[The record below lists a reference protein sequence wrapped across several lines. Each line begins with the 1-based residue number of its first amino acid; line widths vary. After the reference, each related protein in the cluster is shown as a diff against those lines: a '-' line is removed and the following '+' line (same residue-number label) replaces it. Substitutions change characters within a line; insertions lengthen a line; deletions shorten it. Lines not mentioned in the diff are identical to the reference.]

1 MHDPMGI
8 LFPHL
13 TTITPV
19 LKKLFG
25 AAFVSVTA
33 VTARLYPERV
43 AWLGTDDFFQV
54 TLHDRDLQVGEDFRI
69 LYDMAA
75 ATCAPQQ
82 PLHLGFIDR
91 VAFALQTDHRQ
102 AFTRDISAL
111 SANDLPLVF
120 HRSPVAWETH
130 PATYRVLEGAVS
142 TAGQAL
148 LGCTLDFAWCYLALT
163 AAQLHAALAGV
174 TRPDI
179 SMVAEMLLPLR
190 HDIGTRDVDWLAW
203 EDPFILGRDA
213 EELRRERELSAAD
226 ARKRLGYVIP
236 MLQILEAAAANG
248 TVG

>member
-1 MHDPMGI
+1 
-8 LFPHL
+8 
-13 TTITPV
+13 
-19 LKKLFG
+19 
-25 AAFVSVTA
+25 
-33 VTARLYPERV
+33 
-43 AWLGTDDFFQV
+43 
-54 TLHDRDLQVGEDFRI
+54 
-69 LYDMAA
+69 
-75 ATCAPQQ
+75 
-82 PLHLGFIDR
+82 LHLGFIDR

-120 HRSPVAWETH
+120 HRSAAAWATH
-130 PATYRVLEGAVS
+130 PATYRVLENAIS
-142 TAGQAL
+142 TAGEAL
-148 LGCTLDFAWCYLALT
+148 LGRYLDFAWCYLALT
-163 AAQLHAALAGV
+163 AAQLGTALAGV